1 MRVGTIKKAKRQR
14 IDAFEL
20 WCWRRLLKVPWTTRR
35 SNQSI
40 LKKSILN
47 IRWKDYAEA
56 PILWPPDVKGWL
68 IRKDLDAGKG
78 WRQEEKGTTEDEIVG
93 WRHLLDEHE
102 FEHALGVGDGKRSL
116 ESSSPQGNKELNIT
130 ERLNW
135 LNWNIFNMY
144 ICLCIC
150 YWMRNLC
157 AKIFPLYYWL
167 IFLFIVEFQDSL
179 YNLAG
184 RTLLHICFANIWD
197 NQIDF
202 SLVYEYL
209 ELH

>member
-1 MRVGTIKKAKRQR
+1 MK
-14 IDAFEL
+14 
-20 WCWRRLLKVPWTTRR
+20 
-35 SNQSI
+35 N
-40 LKKSILN
+40 
-47 IRWKDYAEA
+47 
-56 PILWPPDVKGWL
+56 WL
-68 IRKDLDAGKG
+68 ISKDLAAGKD